1 MENYEYDPQAQE
13 PVVPVPE
20 EPEINKEP
28 VAPIPEE
35 PEIDHVPA
43 EKPVSPF
50 ADSPYV
56 TAESPKYEWDCGI
69 PVSEKP
75 KKKSG
80 KAGKRILAA
89 VLIIVLV
96 VTCCGITAGYTG
108 SYWAGEM
115 KAMKEAFEDK
125 LEDLQ
130 EQIEDNS
137 YTGNGNSISG
147 TVGTGDGLT
156 PGNIYA
162 KTVDSVIAVTATV
175 SSSGS
180 GFGQSSVSKSSGSG
194 FILTEDGY
202 AVTNYHVVEN
212 ATSVEITTNDQQTYK
227 AKVIGF
233 DAAHDVA
240 VLKADAENLQP
251 ADLGS
256 SDDLIIGD
264 QVVVIGNPLGELTST
279 LTVGYI
285 SGKDRGIS
293 TENTYINMLQTDAA
307 INSGNS
313 GGPMFNMK
321 GQVVGITTAKYSGS
335 TASGASIEGIGFA
348 IPIDD
353 VIAKIR
359 DLVEYGYV
367 TGAYLGVSVRDMDS
381 SVCEAFG
388 LPMGAY
394 VADVTDGYCAKAAG
408 VQAKD
413 VIIGLGDRDVRSV
426 NELTA
431 ALQQFKASDTTTI
444 TVWRSGMEL
453 ELTITLDEKPH
464 D

>member
-1 MENYEYDPQAQE
+1 MENYEYDPQEQE
-13 PVVPVPE
+13 PVAPVPE
-20 EPEINKEP
+20 EPET
-28 VAPIPEE
+28 APES
-35 PEIDHVPA
+35 A
-43 EKPVSPF
+43 EKPASPF
-50 ADSPYV
+50 ADSPYEV
-56 TAESPKYEWDCGI
+56 HFPQEESVFP
-69 PVSEKP
+69 PPKP

-80 KAGKRILAA
+80 KAGKRILAW
-89 VLIIVLV
+89 VLTVALV
-96 VTCCGITAGYTG
+96 VAGCGITAFSVNGYWQ
-108 SYWAGEM
+108 SRLA
-115 KAMKEAFEDK
+115 K
-125 LEDLQ
+125 LQREFDRQIEDLQ

-147 TVGTGDGLT
+147 TVNTGDGLT

-175 SSSGS
+175 PAS

-194 FILTEDGY
+194 FVLTQDGY

-240 VLKADAENLQP
+240 VLKADAEDLQP
-251 ADLGS
+251 AELGS

-335 TASGASIEGIGFA
+335 TASGATIEGIGFA

-353 VIAKIR
+353 VIAKIQ

-381 SVCEAFG
+381 SVCEA
-388 LPMGAY
+388 LDIPMGAY
-394 VADVTDGYCAKAAG
+394 VAETFDGNCAQAAG
-408 VQAKD
+408 IRAKD
-413 VIIGLGDRDVRSV
+413 IIIRVGGNAVRSV

-431 ALQQFKASDTTTI
+431 ALQKFKAGDTTTI
-444 TVWRSGMEL
+444 TVWRSGAEL
-453 ELTITLDEKPH
+453 ELPITLDEKPH